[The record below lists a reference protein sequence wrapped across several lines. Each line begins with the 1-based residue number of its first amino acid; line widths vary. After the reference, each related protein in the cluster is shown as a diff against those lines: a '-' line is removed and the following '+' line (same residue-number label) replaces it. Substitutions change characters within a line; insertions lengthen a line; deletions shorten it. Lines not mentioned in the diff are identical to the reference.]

1 VDSTRG
7 HAQLAIAGLMLPF
20 RVFDPMKSRLEG
32 NEPDL
37 HDIMGSLP
45 PSGVNQ
51 AYRENGPGEC
61 GTPTRDL

>member
-1 VDSTRG
+1 
-7 HAQLAIAGLMLPF
+7 MLPF